1 MAHKFKHGF
10 KAEAERYAGEFRKE
24 LGLRSDAYL
33 CPRRLAAHLEIPIH
47 GIKGSPVLSA
57 DIKEYWLHHPKDP
70 FSGLIIS
77 DGSYKEIHHNDFHH
91 PRRQNSDI
99 AHEIAHIIMG
109 HDLSVPIKENGER
122 AYDRAVEEEAKW
134 LGSTLLLPKKSL
146 VMTVLNSYTREMIED
161 EYQVSWDMY
170 QYRLKVTDAVRAA
183 KNTRKKYAAE

>member
-1 MAHKFKHGF
+1 
-10 KAEAERYAGEFRKE
+10 
-24 LGLRSDAYL
+24 
-33 CPRRLAAHLEIPIH
+33 
-47 GIKGSPVLSA
+47 
-57 DIKEYWLHHPKDP
+57 
-70 FSGLIIS
+70 
-77 DGSYKEIHHNDFHH
+77 
-91 PRRQNSDI
+91 
-99 AHEIAHIIMG
+99 MG

>member
-70 FSGLIIS
+70 FRGLSFQMVVIRKFTTTTFTTREGKI
-77 DGSYKEIHHNDFHH
+77 
-91 PRRQNSDI
+91 
-99 AHEIAHIIMG
+99 
-109 HDLSVPIKENGER
+109 L
-122 AYDRAVEEEAKW
+122 
-134 LGSTLLLPKKSL
+134 TLLMRSL
-146 VMTVLNSYTREMIED
+146 TLLWGMT
-161 EYQVSWDMY
+161 
-170 QYRLKVTDAVRAA
+170 
-183 KNTRKKYAAE
+183 